1 MGFYITEII
10 KKEDKSKL
18 RKFLPKDYKFPKIK
32 RGQIVIPEEVLKQMS
47 QEDFD
52 FYDKLMRK
60 IPVAKG

>member
-18 RKFLPKDYKFPKIK
+18 RKFLPKDYKFPKVK
-32 RGQIVIPEEVLKQMS
+32 RGQIVISKDIAEQIATEN
-47 QEDFD
+47 FD

-60 IPVAKG
+60 TPCAK